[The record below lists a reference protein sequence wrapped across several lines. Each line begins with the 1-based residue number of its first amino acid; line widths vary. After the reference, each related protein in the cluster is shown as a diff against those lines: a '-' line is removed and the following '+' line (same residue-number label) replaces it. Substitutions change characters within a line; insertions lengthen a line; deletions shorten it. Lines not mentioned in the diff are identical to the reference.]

1 MIRIHSRENNATTA
15 TTAIHMQT
23 LQLQRE
29 LWARPTGANSP
40 ANAVHHR
47 SLASSFLHTN
57 IRSPSASSVCRTI
70 ASPVISVSLHPHT
83 VVVSVFVHF
92 VILSSLTSCAIAA
105 FAPVVVSAMTS
116 SLTGLGQITLI
127 VGNPDKAGTGIA
139 RMHTCMTRTVSTVE
153 RLGKGQF
160 PMYHTQLT

>member
-1 MIRIHSRENNATTA
+1 M
-15 TTAIHMQT
+15 
-23 LQLQRE
+23 
-29 LWARPTGANSP
+29 
-40 ANAVHHR
+40 
-47 SLASSFLHTN
+47 
-57 IRSPSASSVCRTI
+57 
-70 ASPVISVSLHPHT
+70 SVSLHPHT

-139 RMHTCMTRTVSTVE
+139 RMHTCMTRLSQ
-153 RLGKGQF
+153 R
-160 PMYHTQLT
+160 